1 MAQHKSYLDQVLLC
15 VMNFLPLHTGGTSD
29 NGPTAKKFFS
39 QKLRP
44 HVLKL
49 FPTATPS
56 ELRALDQIM
65 SNYSVISKVTNSSR
79 KMSAERIKKFEEY
92 CKNAYIFRLR
102 SIKYWP
108 MNKSIHRFW
117 THSAR
122 KMRQLGYSLGI
133 ISENP
138 LERMV
143 SFL

>member
-1 MAQHKSYLDQVLLC
+1 MDHI
-15 VMNFLPLHTGGTSD
+15 LPISLFIGGTSD

-49 FPTATPS
+49 FPTATAK
-56 ELRALDQIM
+56 ELAALDTIM
-65 SNYSVISKVTNSSR
+65 SNYSVIGKVTNSSR
-79 KMSAERIKKFEEY
+79 KMSAQRIQKFDEY
-92 CKNAYIFRLR
+92 CKNAYVFRLR
-102 SIKYWP
+102 NIKYWP
-108 MNKSIHRFW
+108 MNKSIHRLW
-117 THSAR
+117 SHSAR

-143 SFL
+143 RNI